1 MTTLDGIPLFKGK
14 VQLLRWLDSSSAGKT
29 VTFALDIDSAP
40 DSHPF
45 KGLGTGK
52 YGQEF
57 MLVAV
62 PITSGGEPIP
72 PGATTGAAIG
82 SAAADH
88 LPPPERS
95 AAPGGAKRERTLPEK
110 VGMLC
115 NDKSFQ
121 AWALE
126 YAVGQ
131 GWSVGEA
138 PADCSGA
145 NREEVVTAIVRKACG
160 VTSRKQILPGTEAAF
175 KWNGIVCEFEAATNR
190 MAEERRR

>member
-1 MTTLDGIPLFKGK
+1 MTTLDGIPLFKGR

-62 PITSGGEPIP
+62 PITVGGEPIP
-72 PGATTGAAIG
+72 PGATTEAAIW

-88 LPPPERS
+88 PPPPERS

-110 VGMLC
+110 VGMRC
-115 NDKSFQ
+115 NEGPFRVWIERQTGRDDIGELEAA
-121 AWALE
+121 AW
-126 YAVGQ
+126 VR
-131 GWSVGEA
+131 
-138 PADCSGA
+138 
-145 NREEVVTAIVRKACG
+145 RECG
-160 VTSRKQILPGTEAAF
+160 VESRKHIIPGTEAAK
-175 KWNGIVCEFEAATNR
+175 KWLALETRFLEDTGQ
-190 MAEERRR
+190 MAERRR

>member
-62 PITSGGEPIP
+62 PITDEGEPIP
-72 PGATTGAAIG
+72 PGATTEAAIG

-88 LPPPERS
+88 PPPPERS
-95 AAPGGAKRERTLPEK
+95 AAPGGAKREKTLPEK
-110 VGMLC
+110 VGMRC
-115 NDKSFQ
+115 NDPAFA
-121 AWALE
+121 AW
-126 YAVGQ
+126 
-131 GWSVGEA
+131 VGETRTGS
-138 PADCSGA
+138 ADA
-145 NREEVVTAIVRKACG
+145 DVVADWVRFKCG
-160 VTSRKQILPGTEAAF
+160 VNSRKEILPGTLAAE
-175 KWNGIVCEFEAATNR
+175 KWLALETAFLESTGQ
-190 MAEERRR
+190 MAERRR

>member
-62 PITSGGEPIP
+62 PITVGGEPIP
-72 PGATTGAAIG
+72 PGATTEAAIG

-88 LPPPERS
+88 PPPPERS
-95 AAPGGAKRERTLPEK
+95 AVAPGGAYAKRA
-110 VGMLC
+110 GILC
-115 NDKSFQ
+115 NDPKFQ
-121 AWALE
+121 AWMGTPDAEQTAERLRLQTGVHSRRDYDHDPDARRRFLNLE
-126 YAVGQ
+126 TSYLSETGQ
-131 GWSVGEA
+131 
-138 PADCSGA
+138 
-145 NREEVVTAIVRKACG
+145 
-160 VTSRKQILPGTEAAF
+160 
-175 KWNGIVCEFEAATNR
+175 
-190 MAEERRR
+190 MAERRR